1 MPKKYCMW
9 CETGSVNPNTI
20 NPMVSLHLD
29 CFTEIT
35 SIASDIESVT
45 KYLKG
50 EMPRLNKA
58 GRRLGYESVEAF
70 LISMQD
76 FDRRWKN
83 SMKLIQDVRAKK
95 QLEEKRE

>member
-9 CETGSVNPNTI
+9 CETGTINPNAE
-20 NPMVSLHLD
+20 NPMVSLHLN
-29 CFTEIT
+29 CFYQIT
-35 SIASDIESVT
+35 QIASDIETVT

-70 LISMQD
+70 LISMQA
-76 FDRRWKN
+76 FDRRWNN
-83 SMKLIQDVRAKK
+83 SMKLI
-95 QLEEKRE
+95 REIRSKEG